1 MCLALLTEEEQCL
14 NFKGSIFLKRGSC
27 KKNRRHTLMYFFGFR
42 GNNSDTENMIGK
54 VPNYEPLTTIR
65 VKASLKIGNAN

>member
-1 MCLALLTEEEQCL
+1 MLGPPDRGRAVSELQRLY
-14 NFKGSIFLKRGSC
+14 FLKRGSC

-54 VPNYEPLTTIR
+54 VPNYKRFTTIR
-65 VKASLKIGNAN
+65 TAVWPEVLTL